1 MKTEVGEAILER
13 SESLLL
19 KRLKHVETCWKHSPF
34 HQITTSHHKSSRV
47 ITSHHKPSQV
57 ITSHH
62 KSSRVITRH
71 ARYVFLPRMLFYQ
84 LIYIISRSRR
94 FIDSNR
100 WTGDLMGLDL
110 SMTIGQPYKGFSRIT
125 NCYRCVCL
133 SYSFLASD
141 IFVTSL
147 ISLVEIAG
155 WPWGRR
161 LWGHRPRRPSAR
173 FDQRFAHR
181 GFHRFGR
188 FGASVFFPATTAGN
202 VQCVMKWWSQ
212 KSLEALLAD
221 GNNQ

>member
-1 MKTEVGEAILER
+1 M
-13 SESLLL
+13 
-19 KRLKHVETCWKHSPF
+19 LKHVENVVHFTKSP
-34 HQITTSHHKSSRV
+34 HA
-47 ITSHHKPSQV
+47 ITSHHQPSQV

-62 KSSRVITRH
+62 KSSQVITSHHNSQH

-94 FIDSNR
+94 FIDSNG

-110 SMTIGQPYKGFSRIT
+110 SMTIGQPYQGFSRIT

-133 SYSFLASD
+133 S
-141 IFVTSL
+141 
-147 ISLVEIAG
+147 IAG
-155 WPWGRR
+155 WPWERR

-212 KSLEALLAD
+212 KSLETLLANS
-221 GNNQ
+221 NNQ